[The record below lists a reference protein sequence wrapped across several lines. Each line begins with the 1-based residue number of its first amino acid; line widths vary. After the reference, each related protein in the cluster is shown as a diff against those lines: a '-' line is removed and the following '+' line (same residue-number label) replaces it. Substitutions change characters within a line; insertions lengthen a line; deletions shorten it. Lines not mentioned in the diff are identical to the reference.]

1 MNPTLPAKLALLALL
16 LPAVAMAKS
25 SDRNQPMTIDSA
37 NQSGNM
43 LDDNGKI
50 RYAGNVV
57 IVQGTL
63 EIHADTAD
71 LFRANGEID
80 RVVLTGKQA
89 TLKQQLDD
97 GSPMDAV
104 ADNIDYKVGTDTV
117 VLTGNYR
124 MTSPKGTN
132 AGQRMVYNTKTGDMQ
147 GGGDGT
153 RVRTVI
159 QPKNPAPAGAPAAGA
174 KPASKPAAKP
184 AATTP
189 AKPATPAK
197 QGGQ

>member
-1 MNPTLPAKLALLALL
+1 MNRTLPAKLALLALL
-16 LPAVAMAKS
+16 LPALAMAKS
-25 SDRNQPMTIDSA
+25 SDRNQPMDITSA
-37 NQSGNM
+37 SQSGNM

-50 RYAGNVV
+50 RYTGNVV
-57 IVQGTL
+57 IIQGTL

-71 LFRANGEID
+71 LFRKDGDID
-80 RVVLTGKQA
+80 RVVLVGKQA
-89 TLKQQLDD
+89 TLKQELDD
-97 GSPMDAV
+97 DSPMDAV

-153 RVRTVI
+153 RVHTVI
-159 QPKNPAPAGAPAAGA
+159 QPKNAAPAGAAAAGA
-174 KPASKPAAKP
+174 KPAAKP
-184 AATTP
+184 AATP
-189 AKPATPAK
+189 AKPTTPAK

>member
-1 MNPTLPAKLALLALL
+1 MNRTLPAKLALLALL
-16 LPAVAMAKS
+16 LPALAMAKS
-25 SDRNQPMTIDSA
+25 SDRNQPMDITSA
-37 NQSGNM
+37 SQSGNM

-50 RYAGNVV
+50 RYTGNVV
-57 IVQGTL
+57 IIQGTL

-71 LFRANGEID
+71 LFRKDGDID

-89 TLKQQLDD
+89 TLKQQMDD

-153 RVRTVI
+153 RVHTVI
-159 QPKNPAPAGAPAAGA
+159 QPKNAAPAGAAGA
-174 KPASKPAAKP
+174 KPAAKP
-184 AATTP
+184 AATP
-189 AKPATPAK
+189 AKPTTPAK

>member
-1 MNPTLPAKLALLALL
+1 MNRTLPAKLALLALL
-16 LPAVAMAKS
+16 LPALAMAKS
-25 SDRNQPMTIDSA
+25 TDRNQPMDITSA

-50 RYAGNVV
+50 RYTGNVV
-57 IVQGTL
+57 IIQGTL

-71 LFRANGEID
+71 LFRKDGDID

-89 TLKQQLDD
+89 TLKQELDD

-153 RVRTVI
+153 RVHTVI
-159 QPKNPAPAGAPAAGA
+159 QPKNAAPAGAPAAGA
-174 KPASKPAAKP
+174 KPAAKPPAKP
-184 AATTP
+184 AATP
-189 AKPATPAK
+189 AKPTTPAK

>member
-25 SDRNQPMTIDSA
+25 SDRNQPMDITSA
-37 NQSGNM
+37 SQSGNM

-50 RYAGNVV
+50 RYTGNVV
-57 IVQGTL
+57 IIQGTL

-71 LFRANGEID
+71 LFRKDGDID
-80 RVVLTGKQA
+80 RVVLNGKQA
-89 TLKQQLDD
+89 TLKQQMDD

-117 VLTGNYR
+117 ILTGNYR

-153 RVRTVI
+153 RVHTVI
-159 QPKNPAPAGAPAAGA
+159 QPKNAAPAGAPAAGA
-174 KPASKPAAKP
+174 KPAAKP

-189 AKPATPAK
+189 AKPK

>member
-1 MNPTLPAKLALLALL
+1 MNRTLPAKLALLALL
-16 LPAVAMAKS
+16 LPALAMAKS
-25 SDRNQPMTIDSA
+25 SDRNQPMDITSA

-50 RYAGNVV
+50 RYTGNVV
-57 IVQGTL
+57 IIQGTL

-71 LFRANGEID
+71 LFRKDGEID

-89 TLKQQLDD
+89 TLKQLMDD

-153 RVRTVI
+153 RVHTVI
-159 QPKNPAPAGAPAAGA
+159 QPKNAPAAGAPAAGA
-174 KPASKPAAKP
+174 
-184 AATTP
+184 
-189 AKPATPAK
+189 
-197 QGGQ
+197 

>member
-16 LPAVAMAKS
+16 LPALAMAKS
-25 SDRNQPMTIDSA
+25 SDRNQPMDIKSDK
-37 NQSGNM
+37 QDGNM
-43 LDDNGKI
+43 LADNGQVH
-50 RYAGNVV
+50 YWGNVV
-57 IVQGTL
+57 IIQGTL
-63 EIHADTAD
+63 EIHADKAD
-71 LFRANGEID
+71 LFLKNGDID
-80 RVVLTGKQA
+80 RVVFSGKQA
-89 TLKQQLDD
+89 TLKQELDD

-104 ADNIDYKVGTDTV
+104 ADNIDYKVPTDTV

-153 RVRTVI
+153 RVHTVI
-159 QPKNPAPAGAPAAGA
+159 QPKNAAPAGAAGA
-174 KPASKPAAKP
+174 KPAAKP
-184 AATTP
+184 AATP
-189 AKPATPAK
+189 AKPTTPAK

>member
-1 MNPTLPAKLALLALL
+1 MNRTLPAKLALLALL
-16 LPAVAMAKS
+16 LPSLAMAKS
-25 SDRNQPMTIDSA
+25 TDRNQPMDITSA

-50 RYAGNVV
+50 RYTGNVV
-57 IVQGTL
+57 IIQGTL

-71 LFRANGEID
+71 LFRKDGDID

-89 TLKQQLDD
+89 TLKQELDD

-153 RVRTVI
+153 RVHTVI
-159 QPKNPAPAGAPAAGA
+159 QPKNAAPAGAPAAGA
-174 KPASKPAAKP
+174 KPAAKPAVKP
-184 AATTP
+184 AATP
-189 AKPATPAK
+189 AKPTTPAK

>member
-1 MNPTLPAKLALLALL
+1 MNRTLPAKLALLALL
-16 LPAVAMAKS
+16 LPALAMAKS
-25 SDRNQPMTIDSA
+25 SDRNQPMDITSA
-37 NQSGNM
+37 SQSGNM

-50 RYAGNVV
+50 RYTGNVV
-57 IVQGTL
+57 IIQGTL

-71 LFRANGEID
+71 LFRKDGDID

-89 TLKQQLDD
+89 TLKQELDD

-153 RVRTVI
+153 RVHTVI
-159 QPKNPAPAGAPAAGA
+159 QPKNAAQAGAAGA
-174 KPASKPAAKP
+174 KPAAKP
-184 AATTP
+184 AATP
-189 AKPATPAK
+189 AKPTTPAK